1 MEANIVIPGDEAA
14 RITAVSE
21 DVGFAVVAGDAD
33 VVGPC
38 DFAKL
43 GMLKCPGGTL
53 DEWRRHVFVSLAEF
67 GLLGRRKGRQRWSFR
82 LIRRHF

>member
-1 MEANIVIPGDEAA
+1 MEANIIVPGDEAA

-21 DVGFAVVAGDAD
+21 DVGFVVVAGDAD

-43 GMLKCPGGTL
+43 GMLECPGRTL
-53 DEWRRHVFVSLAEF
+53 NEWRRYVFVSPAEF
-67 GLLGRRKGRQRWSFR
+67 GLLGRRKGRRRWSFR

>member
-1 MEANIVIPGDEAA
+1 VEANIVIPGDEAA
-14 RITAVSE
+14 RITAVS

-38 DFAKL
+38 GFAKL
-43 GMLKCPGGTL
+43 GILECPGGTL
-53 DEWRRHVFVSLAEF
+53 DEWRRHMFVSPAEF
-67 GLLGRRKGRQRWSFR
+67 GFLGQRKGRRRWSFQ

>member
-21 DVGFAVVAGDAD
+21 DVGFAVVASDAD
-33 VVGPC
+33 VVGRC

-43 GMLKCPGGTL
+43 GMLEYPGGTL
-53 DEWRRHVFVSLAEF
+53 DGWRRHVFVSPAEF
-67 GLLGRRKGRQRWSFR
+67 GLLGQRKGRRRWS
-82 LIRRHF
+82 